1 MSEEGDI
8 VGDIFG
14 WVGTCISTFFFITP
28 VVPFLKL
35 VKGEITYKESPGV
48 LLICS
53 FMNCILWADYGL
65 IHDRF
70 LQYFPNGLGGSIT
83 LVFITIFLIFLA
95 EKRLSFVLLYLGCL
109 GIAILGIS
117 FLFYRIV
124 RVDITGIVAN
134 IFNVLMYAAP
144 GEKIYTVF
152 KTGNYELI
160 PIWSTFGACACSASW
175 LIYGI
180 YLPDWLVIIPNLLGV
195 ICAILEIIIYYI
207 FKGKAKKNDVDGGL
221 TQEE

>member
-1 MSEEGDI
+1 M
-8 VGDIFG
+8 
-14 WVGTCISTFFFITP
+14 
-28 VVPFLKL
+28 
-35 VKGEITYKESPGV
+35 KGEMKIKDYPGV

-53 FMNCILWADYGL
+53 FMNCVLWADYGL
-65 IHDRF
+65 LHDRF

-83 LVFITIFLIFLA
+83 LVFITTYLVYLA
-95 EKRLSFVLLYLGCL
+95 EKKIPFALLYNLCSL
-109 GIAILGIS
+109 AVVIGIT
-117 FLFYRIV
+117 FLFFQVIEAN
-124 RVDITGIVAN
+124 ITGIIAN
-134 IFNVLMYAAP
+134 VFNILMYAAP

>member
-1 MSEEGDI
+1 MDDEI
-8 VGDIFG
+8 IKDIFG
-14 WVGTCISTFFFITP
+14 WTGTGLAIYFFISP
-28 VVPFLKL
+28 VVPFCKL
-35 VKGEITYKESPGV
+35 INEQMKINEIPGI
-48 LLICS
+48 LLFCS